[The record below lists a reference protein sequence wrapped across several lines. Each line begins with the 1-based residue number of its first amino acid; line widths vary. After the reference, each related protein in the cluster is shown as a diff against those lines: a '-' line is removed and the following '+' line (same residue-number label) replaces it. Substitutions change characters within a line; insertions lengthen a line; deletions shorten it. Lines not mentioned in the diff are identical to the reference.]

1 MTGEWQSLHGLILKN
16 KGVIKTSY
24 SIKGTNIDLTRGD
37 SLKVTINITQDGEE
51 YTPQDGDVIRFAMKR
66 YYSDSDALINKTI
79 DNSTLLLELDPEDT
93 KELAFGSYVYDI
105 EMTFANGDV
114 DTFIKGK
121 FTITEEV
128 I

>member
-1 MTGEWQSLHGLILKN
+1 M
-16 KGVIKTSY
+16 IKTSY

-37 SLKVTINITQDGEE
+37 TLKVTINITQDGEE
-51 YTPQDGDVIRFAMKR
+51 YTPQTGDVVRFAMKR
-66 YYSDSDALINKTI
+66 HYSDSDALITKTI
-79 DNSTLLLELDPEDT
+79 DNNTLLLELDPEDT
-93 KELAFGSYVYDI
+93 KELAFGAYVYDI